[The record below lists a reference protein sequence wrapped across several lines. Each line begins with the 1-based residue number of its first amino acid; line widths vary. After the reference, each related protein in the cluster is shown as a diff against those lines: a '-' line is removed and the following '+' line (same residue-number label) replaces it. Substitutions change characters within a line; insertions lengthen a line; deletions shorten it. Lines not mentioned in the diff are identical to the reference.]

1 MKTASLILALAL
13 TPAMTALAQVP
24 AVIDAPVDH
33 VFVPAGF
40 DNNDNVE
47 IVVTGHFPN
56 PCYNR
61 SGVKVKVIDDTIKVT
76 ISASVKE
83 DKANLCAAM
92 IVPFKEDI
100 VVGNLQGGD
109 YKIVVNEGTAF
120 ELKDKITIVEAT
132 SQNQDDHI
140 YAMVNYIELGFT
152 GGGFGDA
159 RLVGWNPSDCL
170 ELDRVEYR
178 SNGKDTV
185 SIMPIMKKV
194 REFCPMKLTPL
205 EIPVRFDP
213 SEFSHSKVL
222 LMSRTIDGR
231 SVNSLVNLE

>member
-1 MKTASLILALAL
+1 MKMSSLLLTLALGPIA
-13 TPAMTALAQVP
+13 AMAQRP
-24 AVIDAPVDH
+24 TVIDAPVDH

-47 IVVTGHFPN
+47 VVVTGFFPN

-61 SGVKVKVIDDTIKVT
+61 NDVTVKVVDDLIKISVT
-76 ISASVKE
+76 ASVKE
-83 DKANLCAAM
+83 DKGSLCAAM

-100 VVGNLQGGD
+100 SVGNLQGGD
-109 YKIVVNEGTAF
+109 YKIVVNEGTPY
-120 ELKDKITIVEAT
+120 ELKDSIKIVEAA

-140 YAMVNYIELGFT
+140 YAMVDYIDLGFT
-152 GGGFGDA
+152 GGSLGDT
-159 RLVGWNPSDCL
+159 RLIGWKPSDCL

-185 SIMPIMKKV
+185 IVMPIMKKV
-194 REFCPMKLTPL
+194 RDFCPMKLTPL
-205 EIPVRFDP
+205 EVPVRFNP
-213 SEFSHSKVL
+213 SEYSHSKVL

-231 SVNSLVNLE
+231 SVNALVNLE

>member
-1 MKTASLILALAL
+1 MKMSSLLLTLALSPLA
-13 TPAMTALAQVP
+13 AMAQRP
-24 AVIDAPVDH
+24 TVIDAPVDH

-47 IVVTGHFPN
+47 VVVTGFFPN

-61 SGVKVKVIDDTIKVT
+61 NDVKVKVVDDLIKISVT
-76 ISASVKE
+76 ASVKE
-83 DKANLCAAM
+83 DKGGLCAAM

-100 VVGNLQGGD
+100 SVGNLQGGD
-109 YKIVVNEGTAF
+109 YKIVVNEGTPF
-120 ELKDKITIVEAT
+120 ELKESIKIVEAA

-140 YAMVNYIELGFT
+140 YAMVDYIDLGFT
-152 GGGFGDA
+152 GGGLGDT
-159 RLVGWNPSDCL
+159 RLIGWKPSDCL

-185 SIMPIMKKV
+185 IVMPIMKKV
-194 REFCPMKLTPL
+194 RDFCPMKLTPL
-205 EIPVRFDP
+205 EVPVRFNPTDY
-213 SEFSHSKVL
+213 SHSKVL

-231 SVNSLVNLE
+231 SVNALVNLE

>member
-1 MKTASLILALAL
+1 MKMSSLLLTLALC
-13 TPAMTALAQVP
+13 PLAAIAQRP
-24 AVIDAPVDH
+24 TVIDAPVDH

-47 IVVTGHFPN
+47 VVVTGYFPN

-61 SGVKVKVIDDTIKVT
+61 NDVTVKVVDDLIKISVT
-76 ISASVKE
+76 ASVKE
-83 DKANLCAAM
+83 DKGSLCAAM

-100 VVGNLQGGD
+100 SVGNLQGGD
-109 YKIVVNEGTAF
+109 YKIVVNEGTPF
-120 ELKDKITIVEAT
+120 ELKDSIKIVEAA

-140 YAMVNYIELGFT
+140 YAMVDYVDLGFT
-152 GGGFGDA
+152 GGSLGDT
-159 RLVGWNPSDCL
+159 RLIGWKPSDCL

-185 SIMPIMKKV
+185 IVMPIMKKV
-194 REFCPMKLTPL
+194 RDFCPMKLTPL
-205 EIPVRFDP
+205 EVPVRFNP
-213 SEFSHSKVL
+213 SEYSHSKVL

-231 SVNSLVNLE
+231 SVNALVNLE